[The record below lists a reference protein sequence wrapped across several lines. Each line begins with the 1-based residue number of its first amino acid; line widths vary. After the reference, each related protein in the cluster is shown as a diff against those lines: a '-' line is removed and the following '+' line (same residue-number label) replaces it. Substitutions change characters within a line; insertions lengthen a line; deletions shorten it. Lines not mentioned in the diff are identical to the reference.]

1 MSASHRFAFSRNGR
15 FDPFAAPRRPRHR
28 ILRVVLGLA
37 GVGLL
42 LALLFVSV
50 FVGIAMLA
58 AGMLWRLWARRG
70 RPLARTTGETAAL
83 IMIGAFAFIAFD
95 NKSVNEDFTTV
106 AIQIYNW
113 TTRPQE
119 AFRAN
124 ASAGIIVLMVMVIGL
139 NLVAVLIR
147 ERFRRK

>member
-58 AGMLWRLWARRG
+58 AGMLLRLWKQRGKPIARPARG
-70 RPLARTTGETAAL
+70 SSIDGDFRVVGKAQLPLAR
-83 IMIGAFAFIAFD
+83 
-95 NKSVNEDFTTV
+95 
-106 AIQIYNW
+106 
-113 TTRPQE
+113 
-119 AFRAN
+119 
-124 ASAGIIVLMVMVIGL
+124 
-139 NLVAVLIR
+139 
-147 ERFRRK
+147 

>member
-70 RPLARTTGETAAL
+70 RPLARTTGATRTNS
-83 IMIGAFAFIAFD
+83 IDG
-95 NKSVNEDFTTV
+95 DFRV
-106 AIQIYNW
+106 VGKAQLPMA
-113 TTRPQE
+113 R
-119 AFRAN
+119 
-124 ASAGIIVLMVMVIGL
+124 
-139 NLVAVLIR
+139 
-147 ERFRRK
+147 